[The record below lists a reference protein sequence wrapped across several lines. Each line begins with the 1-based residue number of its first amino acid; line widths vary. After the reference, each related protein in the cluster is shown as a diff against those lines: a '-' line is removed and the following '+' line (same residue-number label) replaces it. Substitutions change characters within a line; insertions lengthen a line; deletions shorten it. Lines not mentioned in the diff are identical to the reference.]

1 MDLFSLRI
9 WKVLF
14 FFEFSVLFQ
23 RMSVSLEKAS
33 LYMTLS
39 FSGNFY
45 IFFYPQ
51 YFEMCGILWYDP
63 FPNILLDSGW
73 TPSIWKFNTLG
84 KFSCI
89 IPLIISS
96 YKCFLYSAS
105 GISVNLEFKSF
116 CSVRFSYIIFVCF
129 KVISSSFS
137 CIFSPEFRLI
147 GLGSQMS

>member
-1 MDLFSLRI
+1 
-9 WKVLF
+9 
-14 FFEFSVLFQ
+14 
-23 RMSVSLEKAS
+23 
-33 LYMTLS
+33 
-39 FSGNFY
+39 
-45 IFFYPQ
+45 
-51 YFEMCGILWYDP
+51 MCGILWYDP

-73 TPSIWKFNTLG
+73 THSIWKFNTLG

-96 YKCFLYSAS
+96 YKFFLYSLS

-137 CIFSPEFRLI
+137 CIFSLEFRLI
-147 GLGSQMS
+147 GLGSQMSWRFFSPISYLFVFLFYWLAYFYNFIFSLSIRLSFAIYGTQTNAPTPKISTA